1 MTNYVTSMRYKFRA
15 KDLRFNNWVEG
26 DLVYVTFDRNKRLPK
41 VRPMIVQAYGIG
53 GMIWLGEKH
62 LVDEDTI
69 EIVREE

>member
-1 MTNYVTSMRYKFRA
+1 MRYKFRA
-15 KDLRFNNWVEG
+15 KDLKSNNWVEG
-26 DLVYVTFDRNKRLPK
+26 DLVYVTFDGNKRLPK
-41 VRPMIVQAYGIG
+41 VRPMIVHACGIG